1 MAPSLYK
8 KGLVTYKI
16 RDLSKRVQENN
27 ERMRKLID
35 SQNRHQLRSEREALM
50 ARVRSLPSSAIR
62 RAYMQAR
69 LQHVNKHLA
78 DDKDS

>member
-1 MAPSLYK
+1 MAPTVYK
-8 KGLVTYKI
+8 KGLITYKI
-16 RDLSKRVQENN
+16 RDLSKRVQESN
-27 ERMRKLID
+27 ERMRKIID

-50 ARVRSLPSSAIR
+50 ARIRTLPSSALR

-69 LQHVNKHLA
+69 LGHVNKHLD

>member
-8 KGLVTYKI
+8 KGLITYKI

-35 SQNRHQLRSEREALM
+35 SQNRHQLRTERDNLT
-50 ARVRSLPSSAIR
+50 ARIRSLPSTALR
-62 RAYMQAR
+62 RAYMLSR
-69 LQHVNKHLA
+69 LQHVNKHL
-78 DDKDS
+78 DEGKDS

>member
-8 KGLVTYKI
+8 KGLITYKI

-35 SQNRHQLRSEREALM
+35 SQNRHQLRTERDNLT
-50 ARVRSLPSSAIR
+50 AR
-62 RAYMQAR
+62 
-69 LQHVNKHLA
+69 
-78 DDKDS
+78 

>member
-8 KGLVTYKI
+8 KGLITYKI

-35 SQNRHQLRSEREALM
+35 SQNRAQLRIEREALM
-50 ARVRSLPSSAIR
+50 SRMRSLPSSALR

-69 LQHVNKHLA
+69 LRHVNKHL
-78 DDKDS
+78 DEGKDE

>member
-1 MAPSLYK
+1 MIDK
-8 KGLVTYKI
+8 KGLITYKI
-16 RDLSKRVQENN
+16 RDLSKRIQENN

-50 ARVRSLPSSAIR
+50 ARIRTLPSSTLR

-69 LQHVNKHLA
+69 LDHVNKHLE
-78 DDKDS
+78 